1 MRTRLFIYLFIL
13 LSVSGIISPA
23 SAQSDER
30 LQTRVYYA
38 INDPS
43 RPMEDSER
51 DFDRR
56 PIEVLHFLGISEG
69 MTVLELMAGRGYYTE
84 LLSAAVGTSGKVYA
98 HNEFMAM
105 RMRYS
110 AYEKSMDNR
119 LANGRLNNVK
129 LLIEDLEDLQLK
141 GIADVATLILN
152 LHDLYIYG
160 GEEKVVS
167 VLNNIMTALKP
178 GGILG
183 IVDHI
188 GSPEIDNIYLHRV
201 DPVIVDEL
209 LFHAGFIVTGRSDIL
224 NNPDDDHSLHVF
236 DPAIKGQTDRLII
249 RAIKP
254 NYR

>member
-1 MRTRLFIYLFIL
+1 MRLQLIFKLTIL
-13 LSVSGIISPA
+13 LFWLGAISPA
-23 SAQSDER
+23 SGQSDER
-30 LQTRVYYA
+30 LQTRIYYA
-38 INDPS
+38 INDPG
-43 RPMEDSER
+43 RPQEDSER

-56 PIEVLHFLGISEG
+56 PIEVMDFLGISEG

-84 LLSAAVGTSGKVYA
+84 ILSAAVGTSGEVYA
-98 HNEFMAM
+98 HNELMAM
-105 RMRYS
+105 RMRYG
-110 AYEKSMDNR
+110 AYEKSMYKR

-129 LLIEDLEDLQLK
+129 LWIEDLDDLQLD
-141 GIADVATLILN
+141 GIADAATLILK

-160 GEEKVVS
+160 GEKKAVS
-167 VLNNIMTALKP
+167 ALNNIMTALKP

-188 GSPEIDNIYLHRV
+188 GSPEIDNTYLHRI

-209 LFHAGFIVTGRSDIL
+209 LFRAGFIVTGRSDVL
-224 NNPDDDHSLHVF
+224 SNPNDDHSLHVF